1 MRQGFLGGKLNKP
14 SGTLLNRLESLVGL
28 GRDFAKMVL
37 FQCSGGF
44 RSLRQNPRKHTTT
57 YYNVIE
63 NIPAFYIIIIE
74 LCNFI
79 YIYPCKLLILLAF
92 VLFQASRTLRNNW
105 NFIKPRASSISGFA
119 RPPRTH

>member
-1 MRQGFLGGKLNKP
+1 MGQGVLGRNVDKP
-14 SGTLLNRLESLVGL
+14 SGTLLNCLESLVGL

-44 RSLRQNPRKHTTT
+44 RSLRQNPRKYTTT

-92 VLFQASRTLRNNW
+92 VLFQASRTLRNN
-105 NFIKPRASSISGFA
+105 
-119 RPPRTH
+119 